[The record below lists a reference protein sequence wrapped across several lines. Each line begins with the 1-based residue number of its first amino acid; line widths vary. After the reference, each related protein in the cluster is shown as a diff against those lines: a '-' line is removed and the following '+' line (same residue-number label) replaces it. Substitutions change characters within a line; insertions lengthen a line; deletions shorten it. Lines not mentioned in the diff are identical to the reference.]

1 MKDFIRNVLT
11 VAILLIYSA
20 IGYKICVSIGQKLKI
35 AEIVVELVRSI
46 KSAVTRK
53 QPTNRITITKKR
65 IIVLYDYSHN
75 TVICI
80 YLLNEL

>member
-20 IGYKICVSIGQKLKI
+20 IGYKICASIGHKLKI

-53 QPTNRITITKKR
+53 Q
-65 IIVLYDYSHN
+65 HH
-75 TVICI
+75 
-80 YLLNEL
+80 